1 MVFDSRKTAM
11 KINVPSLMLN
21 WVLQGVV
28 VNHEHDADEYIHEEH
43 EKLMSG
49 RWCIV

>member
-1 MVFDSRKTAM
+1 MVFDSRKTAHL

-21 WVLQGVV
+21 WGFTKV

-43 EKLMSG
+43 EKFDKLVDG
-49 RWCIV
+49 V